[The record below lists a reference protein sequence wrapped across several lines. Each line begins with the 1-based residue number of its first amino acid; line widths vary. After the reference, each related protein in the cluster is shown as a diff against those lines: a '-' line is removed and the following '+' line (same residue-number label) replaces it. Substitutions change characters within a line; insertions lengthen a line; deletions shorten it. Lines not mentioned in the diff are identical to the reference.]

1 MQNGLSN
8 REIMHFIC
16 TFIAILLGIS
26 VHGQFL
32 RMKRQEGVQIKAH
45 GWLQSNRNTKI
56 GKKASSPVYPD
67 LYITTLALAAGKTC
81 FWQFVLVNTVS

>member
-26 VHGQFL
+26 VHGHFL
-32 RMKRQEGVQIKAH
+32 RMKRQEGVQIKAQ
-45 GWLQSNRNTKI
+45 GWLHSNRNTKI
-56 GKKASSPVYPD
+56 DKIVSSQVYSD
-67 LYITTLALAAGKTC
+67 LYLTDIKGKTGK
-81 FWQFVLVNTVS
+81 FLFLLVKYR

>member
-8 REIMHFIC
+8 REIMNFIC

-26 VHGQFL
+26 VHGHFL

-45 GWLQSNRNTKI
+45 GWLQSSRNTKI
-56 GKKASSPVYPD
+56 DKIASSQVYSD
-67 LYITTLALAAGKTC
+67 LYLTDYQGE
-81 FWQFVLVNTVS
+81 NR